1 MSQVSRNIGQQEFA
15 YVSSQIRISPPSL
28 SSSSAIELDPRSI
41 STELIYKS
49 ISEFSRFGD
58 GCMTFSTLD
67 SPFWD
72 NLGHGLCFFKVGSND
87 RAWSAIQKACETVE
101 SEIKSG
107 NALFILG
114 LLTTLSPVNT
124 ALCLE
129 VRASLL
135 VHIAELASLCLGR
148 YHPLAVL
155 AGELK
160 RQDIEHWVS
169 EAALSCALDTFT
181 KSLGSIHDLT
191 FTAQLRHIAFL
202 RRSHEHE
209 RALQVAQ
216 ATITMATAL
225 RGPEALQTRRAARH
239 LEHIYMDVG
248 SWAEALTVCFDI
260 VGRVD
265 AFGLP
270 TDGTLQDKYA
280 TRTMEDIAK
289 IYENTG
295 DLEKSATW
303 LMKAGTS
310 AFSLW
315 GVGPQTTHIVDKL
328 EVLLQRRGRLDEAR
342 MWRRLAPAIREP
354 CYISSSA
361 TCL

>member
-1 MSQVSRNIGQQEFA
+1 M
-15 YVSSQIRISPPSL
+15 
-28 SSSSAIELDPRSI
+28 

-49 ISEFSRFGD
+49 ISEFSRFDD
-58 GCMTFSTLD
+58 GCMTFSSLN
-67 SPFWD
+67 SPFGD

-87 RAWSAIQKACETVE
+87 RAWSAIQKACETIE
-101 SEIKSG
+101 SEIKTG
-107 NALFILG
+107 NALSILG

-135 VHIAELASLCLGR
+135 VHITELASLCLGR
-148 YHPLAVL
+148 HHPLAVL

-169 EAALSCALDTFT
+169 ETALSCALDTFT
-181 KSLGSIHDLT
+181 KS
-191 FTAQLRHIAFL
+191 
-202 RRSHEHE
+202 
-209 RALQVAQ
+209 
-216 ATITMATAL
+216 
-225 RGPEALQTRRAARH
+225 LQTRRAARH

-248 SWAEALTVCFDI
+248 SWAEALAVCFDI

-265 AFGLP
+265 ALGLP

-280 TRTMEDIAK
+280 TRTMEDIAT

-315 GVGPQTTHIVDKL
+315 ELGRKRLILSTSWRCCSRDVVGLTKPECGD
-328 EVLLQRRGRLDEAR
+328 D
-342 MWRRLAPAIREP
+342 
-354 CYISSSA
+354 
-361 TCL
+361 